1 MKVVGFGY
9 VEELVPIFDRELAT
23 DNPRWGVF
31 IINKSLRRQFQY
43 HLARNPLMVT
53 CVIQKL
59 KKEKE
64 KAKHRTAPK
73 KELRWNIHGEIMRSC
88 SGN

>member
-1 MKVVGFGY
+1 MSRAVQRVSYDVERYIKVNVKVVGFGY

-53 CVIQKL
+53 CVIQKV
-59 KKEKE
+59 KKGKR
-64 KAKHRTAPK
+64 K
-73 KELRWNIHGEIMRSC
+73 GEA
-88 SGN
+88 